1 MTDKQKLAADY
12 VVALYKQKNGVTQ
25 NKTAFLNAV
34 DRSKH
39 NLSDIRYAIEILLH
53 KGFLA
58 VTDGVVKEN
67 IFMTDKGWLYESY
80 DKLLADEKRK
90 NDLEE
95 ALITSSIASNK
106 SVKYVN
112 RLFWLTAAFAF
123 FSSVST
129 VGTFILE
136 LHKGEQK
143 PSQETS
149 TSYLDTTKKSNA
161 TQPVPDSLTKK

>member
-1 MTDKQKLAADY
+1 MTDKQKIAADY
-12 VVALYKQKNGVTQ
+12 VIALYKQKNGVTQ
-25 NKTAFLNAV
+25 NKTAFLNTI
-34 DRSKH
+34 DQSKH

-123 FSSVST
+123 FSSVGT
-129 VGTFILE
+129 IGTFILE
-136 LHKGEQK
+136 IRKEEQK
-143 PSQETS
+143 SLQATSPSYS
-149 TSYLDTTKKSNA
+149 DTTKKAN
-161 TQPVPDSLTKK
+161 